1 MAIPLLV
8 YAAVP
13 IVARYIAKKGMAAA
27 MKKFTKKAINAA
39 AKEVSKVKE
48 SGRVLGKRADRL
60 MNPTQKQKNIE
71 SLTMKQRAA
80 DKRAVQGFATGLGTG
95 VAGTTAVTFATKD
108 PTPKRKPKT
117 SSMTTKGKS
126 EKPPK
131 SRNTVKDKPK
141 ASASKQVNPKDF
153 PTYKKDTKSAMSFR
167 AATTEAKKAGKKTFT
182 WEGRK
187 YSTKEK

>member
-1 MAIPLLV
+1 
-8 YAAVP
+8 
-13 IVARYIAKKGMAAA
+13 MAAA

-80 DKRAVQGFATGLGTG
+80 DKGKVQGFATGLGTG

-153 PTYKKDTKSAMSFR
+153 PTYKKDTKSAGSFR
-167 AATTEAKKAGKKTFT
+167 AATTAAKKAGKKTFT

>member
-126 EKPPK
+126 ENP
-131 SRNTVKDKPK
+131 RNKVNKGMPK

-153 PTYKKDTKSAMSFR
+153 PTYKKDTKSAGSFR
-167 AATTEAKKAGKKTFT
+167 AATTAAKKAGKKTFT

>member
-8 YAAVP
+8 YAAAP
-13 IVARYIAKKGMAAA
+13 IVARYIAKKGIGAAI
-27 MKKFTKKAINAA
+27 KKFTKKAINEGKKHADDVFKKNGGKTAEKAA
-39 AKEVSKVKE
+39 NIKKMRPVQNASTNN
-48 SGRVLGKRADRL
+48 RITMRRA
-60 MNPTQKQKNIE
+60 
-71 SLTMKQRAA
+71 
-80 DKRAVQGFATGLGTG
+80 GATGIGIG
-95 VAGTTAVTFATKD
+95 AAGTALSMKGDKD
-108 PTPKRKPKT
+108 KPKT

-126 EKPPK
+126 ENPKSRGMSEKKPK

-153 PTYKKDTKSAMSFR
+153 PTYKKDTKSAGSFR
-167 AATTEAKKAGKKTFT
+167 AATTAAKKAGKKTFT

>member
-1 MAIPLLV
+1 MAGPLAGAGAVSVALLSSARAILGPKKTAEFAIKGSKFLSNQV
-8 YAAVP
+8 EKARKLMNKPTAGQIKAEVPTKGTRAYA
-13 IVARYIAKKGMAAA
+13 KGQA
-27 MKKFTKKAINAA
+27 KAIA
-39 AKEVSKVKE
+39 
-48 SGRVLGKRADRL
+48 
-60 MNPTQKQKNIE
+60 
-71 SLTMKQRAA
+71 
-80 DKRAVQGFATGLGTG
+80 GTG
-95 VAGTTAVTFATKD
+95 AVGVAAYASKD
-108 PTPKRKPKT
+108 SGPKRKPKT

-153 PTYKKDTKSAMSFR
+153 PTYKKDTKSAGSFR
-167 AATTEAKKAGKKTFT
+167 AATTAAKKAGKKTFT

>member
-80 DKRAVQGFATGLGTG
+80 DKGKVQGFATGLGTG

-153 PTYKKDTKSAMSFR
+153 PTYKKDTKSAGSFR
-167 AATTEAKKAGKKTFT
+167 AATTAAKKAGKKTFT

>member
-39 AKEVSKVKE
+39 AKEAAKVKE

-80 DKRAVQGFATGLGTG
+80 DKGKVQGFATGLGTG

-153 PTYKKDTKSAMSFR
+153 PTYKKDTKSAGSFR
-167 AATTEAKKAGKKTFT
+167 AATTAAKKAGKKTFT

>member
-8 YAAVP
+8 YAAAP
-13 IVARYIAKKGMAAA
+13 IVARYIAKKGIGAAI
-27 MKKFTKKAINAA
+27 KKFTKRAITEGKKHADDVFKKNGGRTAEKA
-39 AKEVSKVKE
+39 
-48 SGRVLGKRADRL
+48 
-60 MNPTQKQKNIE
+60 KNIE
-71 SLTMKQRAA
+71 KMRPVQNATANNRKTIRQTAYVAVPSTAAATVMLTKG
-80 DKRAVQGFATGLGTG
+80 KSST
-95 VAGTTAVTFATKD
+95 
-108 PTPKRKPKT
+108 KPKT

-141 ASASKQVNPKDF
+141 ASPSKQVNPKDF
-153 PTYKKDTKSAMSFR
+153 PTYKKDTKSAGSFR
-167 AATTEAKKAGKKTFT
+167 AATTAAKKAGKKTFT